1 MAKLPNV
8 QDVGNVQKLI
18 IKNPIAF
25 VAAIFCIAFGF
36 TYYININKN
45 SDAEQYY
52 KELYEAERNRNDRLT
67 TELLINKGVIRR
79 QEEVII
85 KADSTLKDNVSLK
98 VDKILNNENN

>member
-1 MAKLPNV
+1 MAKIPSTE
-8 QDVGNVQKLI
+8 DVGNIQKLI
-18 IKNPIAF
+18 VKNPIAF

-85 KADSTLKDNVSLK
+85 KADSTLKDNVSVK

>member
-1 MAKLPNV
+1 MAKLPSV